1 MGKRKTFWQLS
12 LGLIILISIAFGGRV
27 VGQAADTF
35 VDVTASFDNGV
46 NKVLHSYG
54 TAFSITSWPEVKS
67 VTANNTIDGQITNRT
82 TELQVTY
89 RGTFGIGTGG
99 FNSVYAEIMDTS
111 GNILGTDANTRDIFA
126 DLGHKGTGL
135 GQADQVSSFSMD
147 ASDTQK
153 IDFTWGKWAGT
164 VPMYIALKFPTNN
177 AAKDAGAIGLAKID
191 EYKAWPADANPTIT
205 STLTTNSTTITGK
218 GTTAGDVISSDVN
231 GVTTT
236 VGSDKTY
243 TLNLGTTLA
252 GKSKVTVTEKN
263 SVGDAGTASADVT
276 KDLTIAADKTSLNL
290 DADDVVALK
299 GKSDSDMISW
309 IVKQAGITVKSG
321 SGGTATFT
329 ADETGLAATIQA
341 LAENGSTTVNIYAK
355 NGADVSDKVAVSL
368 IKEPTTLTFGT
379 LSADVGFGSTTV
391 PSKETVI
398 SPTSNFD
405 INVADA
411 RATGS
416 KWYVY
421 ATATPLTTGTGTAA
435 HTLKGNLIYKDGT
448 NQQNLTNTS
457 TLVGS
462 GTKVAGTTDTKV
474 TSSWDSSKGIFLDV
488 FPGVYAGDY
497 TGQVNWS
504 LQDTPTD

>member
-1 MGKRKTFWQLS
+1 MLVGVV
-12 LGLIILISIAFGGRV
+12 FGGRV
-27 VGQAADTF
+27 VGQAADADTF
-35 VDVTASFDNGV
+35 VDVTADTSFKNGV

-54 TAFSITSWPEVKS
+54 DTFSVTSWPT
-67 VTANNTIDGQITNRT
+67 VTAVSANYTLDGKITNRT
-82 TELQVTY
+82 TKIKVTY
-89 RGTFGIGTGG
+89 RGTFTIGGKGWFT
-99 FNSVYAEIMDTS
+99 SVYGEIMSADGT
-111 GNILGTDANTRDIFA
+111 ILGTDANFDGGDTENIFGA
-126 DLGHKGTGL
+126 LGHK
-135 GQADQVSSFSMD
+135 AIDQLLSFSMD
-147 ASDTQK
+147 TSNVQN
-153 IDFTWGKWAGT
+153 IGISWGTGTKKWNGT
-164 VPMYIALKFPTNN
+164 TPLYIALKFPTSN
-177 AAKDAGAIGLAKID
+177 APTDAGAIGLAEID
-191 EYKAWPADANPTIT
+191 DYKAWPADANPTIT
-205 STLTTNSTTITGK
+205 NTLTTSSTTIKGK

-236 VGSDKTY
+236 VGSDGTY

-252 GKSKVTVTEKN
+252 GKSTVTVTEKN
-263 SVGDAGTASADVT
+263 SVGDAGTASATVT

-299 GKSDSDMISW
+299 DKSDSDMISW
-309 IVKQAGITVKSG
+309 IVKQAGITAKSG
-321 SGGTATFT
+321 SGGTPTFT

-379 LSADVGFGSTTV
+379 LSADISFGSTTV
-391 PSKETVI
+391 PSKEMVI

-405 INVADA
+405 INVEDS

-421 ATATPLTTGTGTAA
+421 ATATALTTGTGTTA
-435 HTLKGNLIYKDGT
+435 HTLKGNLIYKTSSTD
-448 NQQNLTNTS
+448 QQNLTNTS

-474 TSSWDSSKGIFLDV
+474 TSDWDSSKGIGIFLEAL
-488 FPGVYAGDY
+488 PGIYAGDY
-497 TGQVNWS
+497 TGQINWS
-504 LQDTPTD
+504 LQDTPTE